1 MSNRLP
7 MIIASAVLVALVAI
21 PSTAVAITRKSVVD
35 RGARWIAAK
44 TPYSQSRYATVPG
57 SLVPTSASSP
67 STKGYRTDC
76 SGFVSMCLDLRT
88 VENKPKSYNTGTLD
102 NILIPI
108 EKEDL
113 RPGDVILRPKDLKI
127 DGKTVPYGH
136 AVLFVD
142 WADEG
147 HTSYIGYH
155 ESSSQRGA
163 VRDVIDWGASGFWT
177 AKGFSAYRCP
187 TVRERVRVKPAEDK

>member
-1 MSNRLP
+1 MSKRISI
-7 MIIASAVLVALVAI
+7 IIASAVLVGNLAI
-21 PSTAVAITRKSVVD
+21 PGTSPAITRKSVVD
-35 RGARWIAAK
+35 RGARWIAAE
-44 TPYSQSRYATVPG
+44 TPYSQSRYATVAG

-88 VENKPKSYNTGTLD
+88 GQDKPKSYNTATLD
-102 NILIPI
+102 DILVPI
-108 EKEDL
+108 AKEDL

-142 WADEG
+142 WADDE

-163 VRDVIDWGASGFWT
+163 VRDVIEWGASGFWT